1 MTDYTARNVLLKDSS
16 GNYLIPYTEK
26 ADLSLGNLNSA
37 GKAYVAIK
45 GYDST
50 ATYSLNEVVMTVV
63 SGSVLFYRSLVNN
76 NTSSLSDTTKWS
88 EVSFGSGANTDLS
101 NLSSTG
107 EAHFA
112 NPSLS
117 NLSAAG
123 EAHFANPSLSNVIDE
138 GRVRALGWGM
148 PNYSQGSE
156 VTSAV
161 FASSGVGFTASKKG
175 VCILRCINSVGQSV
189 IYLYSGGSLKLQK
202 NFNISGYG
210 TTTGLLSLSMDV
222 GDSVRIWQSVGT
234 AGGDYWAMFYPFKG
248 N

>member
-63 SGSVLFYRSLVNN
+63 SGSVLFYRSLVDN
-76 NTSSLSDTTKWS
+76 NTASLSDTTKWS
-88 EVSFGSGANTDLS
+88 EVSFGSGANIDLS

-117 NLSAAG
+117 NLTNGLANTICTTPATTTSTASYATPAVVVENYRNGASFYRKWSDGFIEQGGIAAAG
-123 EAHFANPSLSNVIDE
+123 YTSTVSFFVAFSST
-138 GRVRALGWGM
+138 
-148 PNYSQGSE
+148 NYVVE
-156 VTSAV
+156 VTGIDNTSTGYIFSAYNRTTV
-161 FASSGVGFTASKKG
+161 NMILYTAP
-175 VCILRCINSVGQSV
+175 
-189 IYLYSGGSLKLQK
+189 GGATANCAKSWYAC
-202 NFNISGYG
+202 GY
-210 TTTGLLSLSMDV
+210 
-222 GDSVRIWQSVGT
+222 
-234 AGGDYWAMFYPFKG
+234 
-248 N
+248 

>member
-45 GYDST
+45 GYNSS

-63 SGSVLFYRSLVNN
+63 SGSVKFYRSLADN
-76 NTSSLSDTTKWS
+76 NTASLSDTTKWS
-88 EVSFGSGANTDLS
+88 EVSFGSGANIDLS
-101 NLSSTG
+101 NLSNTG

-123 EAHFANPSLSNVIDE
+123 EAKLKSIIQLVSAAPANPV
-138 GRVRALGWGM
+138 A
-148 PNYSQGSE
+148 
-156 VTSAV
+156 
-161 FASSGVGFTASKKG
+161 GVLY
-175 VCILRCINSVGQSV
+175 CI
-189 IYLYSGGSLKLQK
+189 
-202 NFNISGYG
+202 
-210 TTTGLLSLSMDV
+210 
-222 GDSVRIWQSVGT
+222 
-234 AGGDYWAMFYPFKG
+234 PE
-248 N
+248 

>member
-63 SGSVLFYRSLVNN
+63 SGSVLFYRSLVDN
-76 NTSSLSDTTKWS
+76 NTASLSDTTKWS
-88 EVSFGSGANTDLS
+88 EVSFGSGANIDLS

-112 NPSLS
+112 DPSLS
-117 NLSAAG
+117 NLTNGLANTICTTTPTTTSTATSATPAVVVENYRNG
-123 EAHFANPSLSNVIDE
+123 DNGYVKFSDGFILQYGQKATETSGQIAVTFLTPFSHSCSVQFSRVSSYGGSMGMSPIYWANLIQSLSLTGFNFYHD
-138 GRVRALGWGM
+138 
-148 PNYSQGSE
+148 PNNEAGIRWM
-156 VTSAV
+156 A
-161 FASSGVGFTASKKG
+161 
-175 VCILRCINSVGQSV
+175 C
-189 IYLYSGGSLKLQK
+189 
-202 NFNISGYG
+202 GY
-210 TTTGLLSLSMDV
+210 
-222 GDSVRIWQSVGT
+222 
-234 AGGDYWAMFYPFKG
+234 
-248 N
+248 